1 MSIEGGGS
9 QASATCQAPSSAG
22 AALRLRLADHRSAQA
37 LVRGAAPV
45 IAEVTDAAVGRTLEE
60 LGGFAPVLDL
70 ASCHHERAEAR
81 LFAS

>member
-1 MSIEGGGS
+1 
-9 QASATCQAPSSAG
+9 
-22 AALRLRLADHRSAQA
+22 QA

-45 IAEVTDAAVGRTLEE
+45 IAEVADAAVGRSLEE

-70 ASCHHERAEAR
+70 ASCHHERADAR